1 LEKRIRAIRTVEKS
15 TINIKEGTLL
25 LFPKEGQH
33 IEIDAVKKA
42 VKDAGFTPREVWV
55 ALIGKLVKWKD
66 KTVLSIV
73 STDKKGEKTE
83 TIYLLKENQLLRKLK
98 ASVKLPSEE
107 IFIAGEAVKVIS
119 DEDKGLIP
127 ETIIVEKY
135 LVLSKE
141 KN

>member
-1 LEKRIRAIRTVEKS
+1 MEKRIRAIRTVEKS

-25 LFPKEGQH
+25 LFPKEGRH

-42 VKDAGFTPREVWV
+42 VENAGFTPREVWV

>member
-1 LEKRIRAIRTVEKS
+1 MQKS
-15 TINIKEGTLL
+15 TINIKERTLL
-25 LFPKEGQH
+25 LFPKEGRH
-33 IEIDAVKKA
+33 IEIGAVKKA
-42 VKDAGFTPREVWV
+42 VENAGFTPREVWV

-107 IFIAGEAVKVIS
+107 IFIAGKAVKVIS
-119 DEDKGLIP
+119 DEDKGSIP

>member
-1 LEKRIRAIRTVEKS
+1 MEKRIRAIRTVEKS

-119 DEDKGLIP
+119 DEDKGSIP